1 MKRNKFLL
9 NGFKYGLSA
18 AAMMPVFKYDPGAL
32 PITDDPDCDKKMK
45 FVHGWVNRFMEVVDT
60 KMNKEEGQK
69 LMDQCGRSCFCS
81 HQNSSEPVEKMEP
94 EDLVKRLKT
103 IWSEEAASNE
113 GDIVFIKYILKNQP
127 NKCLCP
133 MVNRFSSEISGTYC
147 LCSAGYLKQM
157 FETYT
162 DKMVEVEIRESIIRG
177 GNVCSFRVKF
187 INPWIEKYLPKN

>member
-18 AAMMPVFKYDPGAL
+18 AAIMPVFKCDPGAL
-32 PITDDPDCDKKMK
+32 PIKDDPDCERRMK
-45 FVHGWVNRFMEVVDT
+45 LVQDWVMRFMEVVDT
-60 KMNKEEGQK
+60 KLSKKEGEE
-69 LMDQCGRSCFCS
+69 LMDQCGRRCFCS
-81 HQNSSEPVEKMEP
+81 HQNSGEQVVKLDP

-103 IWSEEAASNE
+103 NWSEESATKE
-113 GDIVFIKYILKNQP
+113 GDIIYIKYILKNKP

-162 DKMVEVEIRESIIRG
+162 DKKVEVEIRESIIRG
-177 GNVCSFRVKF
+177 GNVCSFIVKF